1 MIRAITI
8 GALSVSAALLA
19 LCGPAGAAEIKAL
32 SVTAM
37 KPALEQLLP
46 EFERA
51 TGHKIVV
58 GYGTPGDITQRL
70 FKRGEVCDMI
80 LIGRGDIARLVKDK
94 KITDSLSVARTGY
107 GVAVKKGAPHPDVS
121 TPDALKKALLAAKSI
136 AQPSLARGGAAAFT
150 VQRVFARLRITDQIQ
165 AKLKFAPGKVQVST
179 LVANGTAEIGVQRM
193 PELMS
198 DPGVDV
204 IGPLPDRL
212 QEITEITAGLTA
224 TSKQPDA
231 VRALARHLTSAEA
244 KAIYKA
250 KGLGL

>member
-1 MIRAITI
+1 
-8 GALSVSAALLA
+8 VLLW
-19 LCGPAGAAEIKAL
+19 LCGPVSAAEIKAL
-32 SVTAM
+32 SITAM
-37 KPALEQLLP
+37 KPALEELLP

-51 TGHKIVV
+51 TGHRVVV

-94 KITDSLSVARTGY
+94 KIAESLSVARTGY
-107 GVAVKKGAPHPDVS
+107 GVAVKRGAPHPDVS
-121 TPDALKKALLAAKSI
+121 TPEALKKTLLAANSI

-179 LVANGTAEIGVQRM
+179 LVANGDAEIGVQRM

-204 IGPLPDRL
+204 IGPLPGRL
-212 QEITEITAGLTA
+212 QEITDINAGLTA
-224 TSKQPDA
+224 ASKQPDA
-231 VRALARHLTSAEA
+231 ARALVRHLTSPEA
-244 KAIYKA
+244 MALYKA
-250 KGLGL
+250 RGLGL